1 MKLIL
6 CFNISILLSES
17 TCMHAGY
24 LVMYLITTKWIIT
37 KQMLDIFRTSQQPLV
52 LLYVNLMLCFL
63 FVRDMASGFCY
74 INDIVLA
81 ILKLRER
88 YDRVM
93 YIDLDVHHGDG
104 KSLELRVNSRN
115 WFMLFFASCC
125 SNENRIQNLK
135 D

>member
-6 CFNISILLSES
+6 CFNISILLSVLDHHQIDNNKIFS
-17 TCMHAGY
+17 TSH
-24 LVMYLITTKWIIT
+24 
-37 KQMLDIFRTSQQPLV
+37 QPV
-52 LLYVNLMLCFL
+52 ILLYVNLMLCFL

-81 ILKLRER
+81 ILKLRGR

-104 KSLELRVNSRN
+104 KVSWITRK
-115 WFMLFFASCC
+115 LFNLVHIFLSPAVAMKI
-125 SNENRIQNLK
+125 EFRILK
-135 D
+135 IEG

>member
-1 MKLIL
+1 
-6 CFNISILLSES
+6 
-17 TCMHAGY
+17 
-24 LVMYLITTKWIIT
+24 MYLITTKWII

-104 KSLELRVNSRN
+104 KSLEFHVNSRI
-115 WFMLFFASCC
+115 WITIFFASCC

-135 D
+135 DLRLSSEVIKGQI